1 MYLKERKLLD
11 LNPRVNRRK
20 KKKIK
25 TKGAIKKKYEPLAK

>member
-20 KKKIK
+20 KIK